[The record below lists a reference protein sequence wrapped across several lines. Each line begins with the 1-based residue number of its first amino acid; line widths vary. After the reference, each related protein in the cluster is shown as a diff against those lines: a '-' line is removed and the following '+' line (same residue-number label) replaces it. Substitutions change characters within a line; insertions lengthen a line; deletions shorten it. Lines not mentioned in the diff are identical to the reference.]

1 MEEKIVI
8 IIKLTYSSMFH
19 PELKTYK
26 KKVIVLYDVV
36 LGLYY
41 TCVPR
46 FHVPLAMFCI
56 LFYLMSK

>member
-8 IIKLTYSSMFH
+8 IIKLTYSSRFH

-41 TCVPR
+41 TC
-46 FHVPLAMFCI
+46 FHGSMCLWQFFAFF
-56 LFYLMSK
+56 LSDE